1 MIDYS
6 KPSFRYGLDHFIL
19 GAETYNLKSDNN
31 PECIAEQ
38 IIDLAVFP
46 QNGKRDVSIANIIV
60 RTDNKQLN
68 QNATEFNNHLLEF
81 CREMNLSLIDTSKRT
96 KPLHLYKSELHM
108 SKSGS
113 RILRDIYY
121 KKTQKYLIYHYQ
133 IINRVL
139 RKLTLTAFTYR

>member
-6 KPSFRYGLDHFIL
+6 KPFFRDGLDHFIL
-19 GAETYNLKSDNN
+19 DVEINNLQSENN
-31 PECIAEQ
+31 PECITEQ

-113 RILRDIYY
+113 RILSDIYY